1 MVDWPNETV
10 YNNPTALG
18 RFKPEVVDIGDVPG
32 GSTAVFLKT
41 NLIGEPLRFT
51 INETLDNIVS
61 TANIVML
68 NAIVGDNNEIQQG
81 VMGEI
86 PTEED
91 EAQWGTLYQQATVE
105 PNQLVEVW
113 EIRGPYSESTVA
125 TLDDDHYVI
134 QDYWE
139 NGVKGIKTVN
149 IDALYYYEG
158 QKFYTTPN
166 PANCCHSLWRVV
178 DVSAYTDDN
187 DVPYY
192 EVTLESLIQKL
203 VEAKVDTYKMGSNQ
217 DFATYIREDYYD
229 DLMYYANKYMGNDG
243 YNGEDSPAE
252 LNAAFDGTRIEFA
265 VESSSQR
272 ADLLDQLLNYVYFHV
287 LPFYRETYIFTQAPP
302 VKIFKKGDSLWEAI
316 DNLISFNDVITR
328 FNRECTEM
336 YVWDIE
342 NDEYPPWAD
351 SLRDIGTFGKGLKF
365 TYTKSGVCDICNVTG
380 YLGGKDSDGHWIP
393 GAQSETTVTVT
404 SQAAANI
411 LNGEHNE
418 MNVSVEADHLL
429 ENEDQLKSYG
439 KSQLFKTVMGA
450 RGVSCESDSLPLN
463 LLCGEKIIGTS
474 SIAATTTILVTSIS
488 RTTDAQQSTIMTSI
502 SGTVLAQVGAENYDY
517 GWE

>member
-1 MVDWPNETV
+1 MVNWPDETV
-10 YNNPTALG
+10 FNNPTALG

-51 INETLDNIVS
+51 INETLENIVS
-61 TANIVML
+61 TANLVLL
-68 NAIVGDNNEIQQG
+68 NAIIGDNNEIQQG
-81 VMGEI
+81 VVGEV

-91 EAQWGTLYQQATVE
+91 EAQWGTSYQQATVE
-105 PNQLVEVW
+105 PNQIVEVW
-113 EIRGPYSESTVA
+113 EIRGPYTTSV
-125 TLDDDHYVI
+125 DGDGNPV
-134 QDYWE
+134 
-139 NGVKGIKTVN
+139 
-149 IDALYYYEG
+149 
-158 QKFYTTPN
+158 YTT
-166 PANCCHSLWRVV
+166 ANAANVCHSSWRIV

-192 EVTLESLIQKL
+192 EVSLESLAQKL
-203 VEAKVDTYKMGSNQ
+203 IEAKVDTYKMGSNQ
-217 DFATYIREDYYD
+217 DFATYIREDYYN

-265 VESSSQR
+265 EHSSSQR

-287 LPFYRETYIFTQAPP
+287 LEFDRATYIYTQAPP

-328 FNRECTEM
+328 FNRTCTEM

-342 NDEYPPWAD
+342 NDQYPPWAD

-380 YLGGKDSDGHWIP
+380 YLGSKDDEDHWIP

-418 MNVSVEADHLL
+418 MNVSIEADHLL
-429 ENEDQLKSYG
+429 ENEDQLKAYG

-450 RGVSCESDSLPLN
+450 RGASCDSDSLPLS
-463 LLCGEKIIGTS
+463 LLCGEVIIGTS
-474 SIAATTTILVTSIS
+474 AIAATTSIMVTSIS

-502 SGTVLAQVGAENYDY
+502 SGTVISQVGAENYNY